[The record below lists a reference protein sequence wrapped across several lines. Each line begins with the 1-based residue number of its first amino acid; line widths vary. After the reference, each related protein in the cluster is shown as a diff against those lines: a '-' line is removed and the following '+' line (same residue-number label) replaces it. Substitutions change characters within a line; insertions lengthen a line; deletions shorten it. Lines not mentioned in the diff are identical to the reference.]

1 MFNDLTTSALIAA
14 MRGGMARQQ
23 VLSQNI
29 ANADTPGYKRLD
41 VSFEGALAD
50 AVESDRAATTAGRGA
65 TGAGTQW
72 WDRPSGLGRTGSGS
86 LETASVAPATNRD
99 DTTTVRVDGSNVD
112 ADNEMA
118 ELAANQLSYNTAT
131 DLLAARF
138 AQMRTA
144 ITGS

>member
-1 MFNDLTTSALIAA
+1 MFNDLTTATLIAA

-50 AVESDRAATTAGRGA
+50 AVSSDRAATSSGRGA
-65 TGAGTQW
+65 VGSGTQW
-72 WDRPSGLGRTGSGS
+72 WDRPSGLRHAGTSS
-86 LETASVAPATNRD
+86 LQTAGVTPATTRD
-99 DTTTVRVDGSNVD
+99 DTTTVRADGSNVD

-118 ELAANQLSYNTAT
+118 ELASNQLAYNTAT